1 MLMLEHLDNLADA
14 SAKAISNIKFDKI
27 VVWEGGGQNGKSS
40 TADCLSGMAKSMPP
54 MLQVM
59 RDIGGIDLPTSLVRL
74 AGDESGSVAAA
85 PPAPPTNGDHPVKPA
100 AKG

>member
-1 MLMLEHLDNLADA
+1 
-14 SAKAISNIKFDKI
+14 
-27 VVWEGGGQNGKSS
+27 
-40 TADCLSGMAKSMPP
+40 MPP

-85 PPAPPTNGDHPVKPA
+85 APTPPTNGDHPVKPA
-100 AKG
+100 KG